1 MSGNAIVSG
10 SVTATEFTA
19 TSDYRIKKDVTPIS
33 ETDYNV
39 DIINPVF
46 YNNIKTNKSDFGV
59 IAHELQEQF
68 PFLVNGEKDG
78 ENYQS
83 VNYTGLIG
91 ILINEI
97 KQLKKEKNKL
107 QEQINIIM
115 SILKNNNL
123 S

>member
-1 MSGNAIVSG
+1 
-10 SVTATEFTA
+10 
-19 TSDYRIKKDVTPIS
+19 
-33 ETDYNV
+33 
-39 DIINPVF
+39 
-46 YNNIKTNKSDFGV
+46 
-59 IAHELQEQF
+59 
-68 PFLVNGEKDG
+68 
-78 ENYQS
+78 
-83 VNYTGLIG
+83 TGLIG